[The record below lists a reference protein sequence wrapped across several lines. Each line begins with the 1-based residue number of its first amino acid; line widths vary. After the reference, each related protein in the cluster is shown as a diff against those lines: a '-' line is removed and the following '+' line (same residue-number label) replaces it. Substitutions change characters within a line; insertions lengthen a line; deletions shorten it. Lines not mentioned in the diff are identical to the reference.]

1 MLAEISDRMKA
12 IARGCLAN
20 ARRPVRVPSFYLSI
34 FTLVCLVEARGKA
47 WGSHSRC
54 TLCASFLRL
63 LGQQLTITLPEQS
76 SRAVR
81 TWNEP

>member
-34 FTLVCLVEARGKA
+34 IYTCVSGRARGKA

-54 TLCASFLRL
+54 TLYASFLRL